1 LQFVTGRV
9 SVFFYSPDSMEMK
22 PTIKIDLTAAQQ
34 DIIKRATGKPVTTF
48 EVNLD
53 GIEELEDRI
62 APLSLNRNF

>member
-1 LQFVTGRV
+1 MAT
-9 SVFFYSPDSMEMK
+9 K

-34 DIIKRATGKPVTTF
+34 DMVKRAIGKPVTTF

-62 APLSLNRNF
+62 APLTFNRNM

>member
-1 LQFVTGRV
+1 
-9 SVFFYSPDSMEMK
+9 METK